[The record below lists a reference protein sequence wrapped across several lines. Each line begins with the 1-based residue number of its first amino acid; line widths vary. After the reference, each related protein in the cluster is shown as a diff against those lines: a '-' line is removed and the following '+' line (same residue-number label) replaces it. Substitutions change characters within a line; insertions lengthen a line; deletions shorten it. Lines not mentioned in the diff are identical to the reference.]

1 MFVLI
6 GGLFQHAL
14 VLSENL
20 RMKKA
25 AESVQTTRN
34 TELEAL
40 VKSQAEKIT
49 ELEATFAD
57 LKREKENITIG
68 YQKNTRHLLK
78 KLNKRRQSL

>member
-1 MFVLI
+1 VFVLI

-34 TELEAL
+34 AELEAL

-49 ELEATFAD
+49 ELEATYAD
-57 LKREKENITIG
+57 LKREKENITVG
-68 YQKNTRHLLK
+68 YRKNTRHLLK